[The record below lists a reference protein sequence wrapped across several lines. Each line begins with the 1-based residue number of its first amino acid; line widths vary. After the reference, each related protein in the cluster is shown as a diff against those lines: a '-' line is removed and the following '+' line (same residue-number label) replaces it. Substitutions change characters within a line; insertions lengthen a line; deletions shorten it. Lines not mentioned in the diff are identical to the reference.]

1 MAYTI
6 NVHGA
11 GQSLPHAVP
20 HVAGV
25 QPDGLVDDLQPDA
38 VAVLPLR
45 LTLEGDVLLL
55 PPEHIV
61 LEESY
66 THLIIQGT
74 NLCREPWTEQR
85 LYFNMI
91 TILKNLAA
99 D

>member
-61 LEESY
+61 LEKSY
-66 THLIIQGT
+66 THLII
-74 NLCREPWTEQR
+74 LYKEQICVESHGQNR
-85 LYFNMI
+85 DCTL
-91 TILKNLAA
+91 L
-99 D
+99 